1 MAAQRLTLAL
11 LGRWLFLSL
20 IILMWTQPAYSQGL
34 GPPLARRAVFQNNAF
49 QDESFSIAAG
59 LQDDSKHAEAARL
72 YETLLADGMV
82 AAGLY
87 YNLGIA
93 YARLGRYGD
102 AFDATLQAALFD
114 PRNADIRANLT
125 VLARIQDESMPRLLP
140 LSQRE
145 LAVISLLFWLLLG
158 IAIALTLVRK
168 QTRPLLIVPSIVGLF
183 ICASLLI
190 WQVSEH
196 GLLL

>member
-1 MAAQRLTLAL
+1 
-11 LGRWLFLSL
+11 
-20 IILMWTQPAYSQGL
+20 MWIQPAYSQGL
-34 GPPLARRAVFQNNAF
+34 RPPLARRTAF
-49 QDESFSIAAG
+49 QDESFSIAVG
-59 LQDDSKHAEAARL
+59 LQDDGKHAEAARL

-93 YARLGRYGD
+93 YARLERYGD

-114 PRNADIRANLT
+114 PRNADIRANLA
-125 VLARIQDESMPRLLP
+125 VLARIQNESVPRLLP

-158 IAIALTLVRK
+158 IASALTLLRK
-168 QTRPLLIVPSIVGLF
+168 QTRPILIAPSIIGLF
-183 ICASLLI
+183 ICVSLLV